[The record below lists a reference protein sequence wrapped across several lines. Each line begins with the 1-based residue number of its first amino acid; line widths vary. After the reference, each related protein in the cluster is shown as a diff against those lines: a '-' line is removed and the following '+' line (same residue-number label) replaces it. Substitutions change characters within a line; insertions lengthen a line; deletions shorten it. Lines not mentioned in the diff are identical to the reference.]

1 LIYFVKQNIIITK
14 RGVEVLKFGKDGKF
28 TIMQI
33 ADIQEIQ
40 NVSPDTLKLLNA
52 ALDKASPD
60 LAVLTGDQ
68 IQGYD
73 KSMRKGDAFVIV
85 KDIIEKIT
93 EPLTSRNVP
102 FTVTYGNHDKQSGV
116 ENDEQAD
123 IYGSLSGCVIG
134 EPQNRF
140 DKGTFSLQI
149 YDSRGE
155 KALFNIYIIDSN
167 GMNRDG
173 YEPIS
178 HEQIEWYR
186 NERER
191 IKTKFGEYVPSFV
204 FQHIPIPEVFCGLKK
219 VKRGT
224 KGAIPAFRSHAG
236 QYYKLPDYCS
246 DDDFFREAPAPSDT
260 NNGEFDAFL
269 EKGEVKGVF
278 FGHDHMNS
286 FIVSYKGIDIG
297 YSQGV
302 GFNVYG
308 PGGDRGVRIFE
319 LSEDD
324 LNNYKTYTLTY
335 KKLTDGIF
343 TRKAFEFALSYAPMG
358 FIKRI
363 YSKLMVFVE

>member
-1 LIYFVKQNIIITK
+1 M
-14 RGVEVLKFGKDGKF
+14 LKFGKDGKF

-93 EPLTSRNVP
+93 EPLTSRNVT